1 MGIRILDFRKPMGT
15 CQLCGKPNEELRPYG
30 PNGESICYDCGM
42 KDRATTERK
51 FAELLG
57 DSTQVLF
64 VTVPDKKKP

>member
-1 MGIRILDFRKPMGT
+1 MGT
-15 CQLCGKPNEELRPYG
+15 CQLCGKPNG